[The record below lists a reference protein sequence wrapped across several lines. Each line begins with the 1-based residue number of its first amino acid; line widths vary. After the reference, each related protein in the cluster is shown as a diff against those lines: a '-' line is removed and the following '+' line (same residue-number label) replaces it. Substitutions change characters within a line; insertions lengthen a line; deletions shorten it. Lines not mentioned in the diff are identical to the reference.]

1 MFWISLVLL
10 YGLLK
15 GAREIAKKKAMNKNS
30 VMEVLFTYTLI
41 SFILVIPQ
49 VKDAGGMETRFYFY
63 VALKSFF
70 IFIAWICGFKSLK
83 KLPVS
88 IYGILDLSR
97 VLFATFLGVLV
108 LGETLN
114 LFQMIGLVVVCSGLL
129 LLRFK
134 PPFLKKLFRIQDS
147 AISASIEN
155 PNQNIEQKS
164 DEKKQ
169 YSVTIYVILALICCV
184 LNALSG
190 LMDKILMKDLNS
202 SQLQFW
208 YMLFLVIYYSIYVLV
223 KREKITLSILK
234 NGWMW
239 AMAIMFVI
247 GDKALFIAN
256 GMDSSKITIMTLV
269 KQFGCI
275 VTIVGGK
282 IFFKE
287 KNIAYKLFCASV
299 IIFGIVLGVLF

>member
-1 MFWISLVLL
+1 MIWMLLVLL
-10 YGLLK
+10 YGILK
-15 GAREIAKKKAMNKNS
+15 GAREITKKKAMNKNT

-63 VALKSFF
+63 VAFKSFC
-70 IFIAWICGFKSLK
+70 IFIAWICGFVSLK

-97 VLFATFLGVLV
+97 VLFATFLGVIV
-108 LGETLN
+108 LNEVLN
-114 LFQMIGLVVVCSGLL
+114 LWQILGLFVVCSGLL

-134 PPFLKKLFRIQDS
+134 PPFLKRLFKVQDS
-147 AISASIEN
+147 T
-155 PNQNIEQKS
+155 PLIEQS
-164 DEKKQ
+164 EDDKKQ
-169 YSVTIYVILALICCV
+169 QKGAFYVILALICCV
-184 LNALSG
+184 LNAVSG
-190 LMDKILMKDLNS
+190 LLDKILMKDLNS

-208 YMLFLVIYYSIYVLV
+208 YMLFLVIYYTIYVIIT
-223 KREKITLSILK
+223 REKMSLSILK

-239 AMAIMFVI
+239 LMAIMFVI

-256 GMDSSKITIMTLV
+256 ANDSSRITIMTLL
-269 KQFGCI
+269 KQIGCI
-275 VTIVGGK
+275 VTILGGK

-287 KNIAYKLFCASV
+287 KNIAYRLFCAFV
-299 IIFGIVLGVLF
+299 IIAGIILGVLKI